1 MSIKQIISKVK
12 SKTAGW
18 FSGCRASPA
27 AGFEPEL
34 DEQGLISATGNEHQA
49 DSEAAAGQQS
59 SEVTV
64 KAIRPP
70 AKNEPIEK
78 LQAGFDKLIGQLQT
92 INENMNRQIA
102 QHEELMGRIDK
113 LPELLESFPASAEN
127 QKRVTEGLIEQLKS
141 TTLRNEQFID
151 AVEKIP
157 TEVAKQSDSLS
168 NINHQ
173 LSAAAEADVQMVESF
188 NRFNQSLD
196 KLDKTS
202 ANQSDSIKQMSR
214 TFSASDRYLKYILSK
229 QRKTFV
235 WVFVIA
241 LGICTLTI
249 LILTGIILYLKA

>member
-1 MSIKQIISKVK
+1 MTVKEIWLKTK
-12 SKTAGW
+12 SKIKKW
-18 FSGCRASPA
+18 FSSRRSSAS
-27 AGFEPEL
+27 GDFRPEL
-34 DEQGLISATGNEHQA
+34 NDQGLIN
-49 DSEAAAGQQS
+49 AASDLNQSGGDESGEQQS
-59 SEVTV
+59 NQVTV
-64 KAIRPP
+64 KAIKPA

-78 LQAGFDKLIGQLQT
+78 LQAGFDRLIGQLQT
-92 INENMNRQIA
+92 INENTNRQIA

-113 LPELLESFPASAEN
+113 LPQLLESFPASAEN
-127 QKRVTEGLIEQLKS
+127 QKRLTEGLIEQLKS

-157 TEVAKQSDSLS
+157 TEVAKQSDALS

-173 LSAAAEADVQMVESF
+173 LSAAAEADVQMAESF

-202 ANQSDSIKQMSR
+202 ANQSESIKQMSR

-241 LGICTLTI
+241 MGICTLTI
-249 LILTGIILYLKA
+249 LILAGIILYLKG

>member
-1 MSIKQIISKVK
+1 MAK

-18 FSGCRASPA
+18 FSGHRTSPA
-27 AGFEPEL
+27 ADFEPQL
-34 DEQGLISATGNEHQA
+34 NEQGLINSAADEHQP
-49 DSEAAAGQQS
+49 DNNSAAGQQNN
-59 SEVTV
+59 EVAV
-64 KAIRPP
+64 KAIKPTV
-70 AKNEPIEK
+70 KNEPIEK
-78 LQAGFDKLIGQLQT
+78 LQAGFEKLITQLQT

-141 TTLRNEQFID
+141 TTLHNEQFID
-151 AVEKIP
+151 AVQKIP

-168 NINHQ
+168 EINHQ
-173 LSAAAEADVQMVESF
+173 LAAAADADVQMVESF

-196 KLDKTS
+196 KLDKTN
-202 ANQSDSIKQMSR
+202 AAQSDSIKQMGR

-241 LGICTLTI
+241 LGICTLAI
-249 LILTGIILYLKA
+249 VILTGIILYLKG